1 MQEIERKQQPYQL
14 WIHNND
20 IMIKATIRQVIQK
33 YNDNKNSA
41 KRLLKWTGIAV
52 AIGILF
58 VFMLP
63 IILFL
68 ALIIGILILVSFL
81 YTRQNRKN
89 SNNFG
94 IFDLI
99 SSMISSRF
107 WKNNNYYSVSKN
119 NYFYYCVSCGTKHK
133 EVICPRCGSKF
144 KKKVDVWTI
153 LTYLITPIPLC

>member
-1 MQEIERKQQPYQL
+1 M
-14 WIHNND
+14 
-20 IMIKATIRQVIQK
+20 MIKARIRQVIQK

-52 AIGILF
+52 GIGILF

-68 ALIIGILILVSFL
+68 AVIIGILILVSFL
-81 YTRQNRKN
+81 YTRRNRKN

-99 SSMISSRF
+99 SSIISSRV
-107 WKNNNYYSVSKN
+107 WKNYYSVSHN

-133 EVICPRCGSKF
+133 EVVCPRCGSKF
-144 KKKVDVWTI
+144 KKKVDA
-153 LTYLITPIPLC
+153 

>member
-1 MQEIERKQQPYQL
+1 
-14 WIHNND
+14 
-20 IMIKATIRQVIQK
+20 VIQK

-52 AIGILF
+52 VIGVLF

-68 ALIIGILILVSFL
+68 ALIIGILILVSLL
-81 YTRQNRKN
+81 YARRKRRN

-99 SSMISSRF
+99 SSIISSRF
-107 WKNNNYYSVSKN
+107 WKNYYSVSHN

-144 KKKVDVWTI
+144 KKKVDA
-153 LTYLITPIPLC
+153 

>member
-1 MQEIERKQQPYQL
+1 
-14 WIHNND
+14 
-20 IMIKATIRQVIQK
+20 MIKARIRQVIQK

-41 KRLLKWTGIAV
+41 KRLLKWTGIAA
-52 AIGILF
+52 AIGILI

-68 ALIIGILILVSFL
+68 ALIIGILIFVSLL
-81 YTRQNRKN
+81 YTRRNRKN

-99 SSMISSRF
+99 SSIMSSSF
-107 WKNNNYYSVSKN
+107 WKNNNYYSVSQN

-133 EVICPRCGSKF
+133 EVTCPRCGSKF
-144 KKKVDVWTI
+144 KKKADA
-153 LTYLITPIPLC
+153 

>member
-1 MQEIERKQQPYQL
+1 
-14 WIHNND
+14 
-20 IMIKATIRQVIQK
+20 MIKARIRQVIQK

-52 AIGILF
+52 VIGVLF

-68 ALIIGILILVSFL
+68 ALIIGILILVSLL
-81 YTRQNRKN
+81 YARRKRRN

-99 SSMISSRF
+99 SSIISSRF
-107 WKNNNYYSVSKN
+107 WKNYYSVSHN

-144 KKKVDVWTI
+144 KKKG
-153 LTYLITPIPLC
+153 